1 MMRDVLRRGGDAP
14 RSVLSW
20 RFPALYDL
28 YFRLSPVAPRLRQR
42 EIEAVF
48 SAVATVAHRDD
59 RVIELGAGP
68 GTYTRLLALRARAVT
83 TYDFEPRMV
92 LRLARRMQREGIV
105 NVEALVGSLPD
116 DIPESGAADGVLAA
130 GVLDYA
136 DDLAVWLAACARTA
150 KPGGWFV
157 FTVPFDRGLPRAA
170 TPAEGWL
177 AGRAYPRSEEE
188 VRSAAYVAN
197 LDLIGLEH
205 VDYAGRVYTL
215 VGTSR
220 VPER

>member
-1 MMRDVLRRGGDAP
+1 MDADQSRPAGSP

-28 YFRLSPVAPRLRQR
+28 YFRLSPVAPRLRKR

-48 SAVATVAHRDD
+48 SAVAGVAVRDD

-68 GTYTRLLALRARAVT
+68 GTYTRLLARRVAAVT
-83 TYDFEPRMV
+83 TYDLEPRMV
-92 LRLARRMQREGIV
+92 ERLERRMRREGIA
-105 NVEALVGSLPD
+105 NVEARVGSLPD
-116 DIPESGAADGVLAA
+116 GIPDADVGDGVLAA

-136 DDLAVWLAACARTA
+136 DDLAIWLAACARSSR
-150 KPGGWFV
+150 PGGWFV

-177 AGRAYPRSEEE
+177 AGRVYPRSEDE
-188 VRSAAYVAN
+188 VRSAAAAAA

-215 VGTSR
+215 VGTAR